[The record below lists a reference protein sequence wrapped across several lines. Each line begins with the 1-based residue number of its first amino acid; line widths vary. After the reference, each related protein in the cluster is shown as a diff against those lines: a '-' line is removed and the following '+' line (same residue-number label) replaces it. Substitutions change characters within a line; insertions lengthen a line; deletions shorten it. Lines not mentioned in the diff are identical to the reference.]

1 MRLAEALNIEDL
13 RRIAHRRVPRFA
25 LGYLESGAEDETTLA
40 WNRRVFERWRF
51 VPDTLV
57 DASQRNLATTIV
69 GAPAQLPLVVAPTG
83 FNGMLRHRADVLL
96 AQAAR
101 DAGIPFTLSTMAT
114 NSIEEVAAEAKGV
127 RLWFQLYVLKDRGIT
142 RDLLR
147 RAGDS
152 GCETLV
158 FTTDCVHFGNRESDR
173 RNFRAPMQLT
183 WPAKFDVVRH
193 PRWLFD
199 VVGGSRGIPGFGN
212 LAPYFFSDASRRG
225 RGAAFIAGEL
235 EPSLNW
241 DDLAFLRAEW
251 SGKILLKGILH
262 PRDAMRA
269 VELGADGVV
278 LTNHGGRQLNG
289 TIAPIEALEAIRDA
303 CGAALPI
310 LIDSG
315 FRRGT
320 DVAKALA
327 LGANAVMVGRPLL
340 YGAAAGGLA
349 GVEKA
354 IGMLRAELDRT
365 LGQIGVTTPAQL
377 ERRHLRRD

>member
-1 MRLAEALNIEDL
+1 MNLDAALNVEDL
-13 RRIAHRRVPRFA
+13 RRLAHRRVPRFA
-25 LGYLESGAEDETTLA
+25 LGYLESGAEDEASLA

-51 VPDTLV
+51 VPDTLI
-57 DASQRNLATTIV
+57 DASRRSLATTIL
-69 GAPAQLPLVVAPTG
+69 GAPAAMPLVVAPTG

-114 NSIEEVAAEAKGV
+114 SSLEEIAEHAPGV

-147 RAGDS
+147 RAQAA

-173 RNFRAPMQLT
+173 RNFVAPMRLSFK
-183 WPAKFDVVRH
+183 AKLDVLRH
-193 PRWLFD
+193 PRWLVD
-199 VVGGSRGIPGFGN
+199 VIGGSRGIPGFGN
-212 LAPYFFSDASRRG
+212 LAPYFMTEAGKRG

-235 EPSLNW
+235 DPALNW

-251 SGKILLKGILH
+251 PGRIVVKGILH
-262 PRDAMRA
+262 RRDAEQARR
-269 VELGADGVV
+269 LGADGIV
-278 LTNHGGRQLNG
+278 LTNHGGRQLDG
-289 TIAPIEALEAIRDA
+289 TISPMQALEDVRDA
-303 CGAALPI
+303 CGPDLPI

-327 LGANAVMVGRPLL
+327 LGANAVMLGRPLL
-340 YGAAAGGLA
+340 YGAAAA
-349 GVEKA
+349 GVEGVAKA
-354 IGMLRAELDRT
+354 LAIVRGELDRT
-365 LGQIGVTTPAQL
+365 LGQLGVSSPAQL
-377 ERRHLRRD
+377 ARRHLQRE